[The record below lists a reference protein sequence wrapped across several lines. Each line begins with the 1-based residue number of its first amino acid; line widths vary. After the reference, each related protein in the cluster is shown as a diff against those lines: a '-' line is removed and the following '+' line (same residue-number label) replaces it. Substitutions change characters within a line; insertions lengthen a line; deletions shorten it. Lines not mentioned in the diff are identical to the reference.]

1 METGNIII
9 AIQFMGIIIPLI
21 GIIVLIQKEQ
31 GKSSMFLM
39 LTNIGCLIMN
49 SGYYMLL
56 KAGADETADMA
67 YSIEYVGNVVFYLFF
82 FLFMLS
88 YLHIKYPKW
97 LTYLLGLFE
106 LCDLVIFWGFPK
118 SGLIFEH
125 IEFVFHENVG
135 IRTVD
140 LEPGMI
146 YMIRYCIIC
155 MLLLIGVIY
164 TSFKLTKV
172 ESKSEKSNIGRL
184 AGTHF
189 VVMISLILMLMCRFD
204 FDIVPIFA
212 SFSIISIIL
221 GVIQGEMFSVIESGR
236 QWAFENMDGAI
247 VIVDSSYGYLESNES
262 ANQIFN
268 DLRKKQKNEK
278 ISPELYAI
286 MASNAMTNNAMTNNA
301 MTNNVTTG
309 GQGEEYIDGKYYEKN
324 IDAIMEGNK
333 IKGYSLL
340 LVDVTRQHEFNKY
353 LQNEVEKQTFVAEQR
368 RKSMERLSLQMVQ
381 ALANTIDA
389 KDAYTNGHSTRVAKY
404 SVMIAEKMGYAD
416 EELERLRYA
425 ALLHDIGKIGIPR
438 EIINKTSRL
447 TDEEY
452 EIIKTH
458 PVIGENILKEITEIP
473 DISIGARWHHER
485 YDGKGYPDHLSGD
498 EIPKLARIIGV
509 ADAYD
514 AMTSNRSYRGVLAQ
528 DIVYGEVEKGKGTQ
542 FAPEI
547 ADVMLKIMDED
558 KEYLL
563 HE

>member
-1 METGNIII
+1 
-9 AIQFMGIIIPLI
+9 
-21 GIIVLIQKEQ
+21 
-31 GKSSMFLM
+31 
-39 LTNIGCLIMN
+39 
-49 SGYYMLL
+49 
-56 KAGADETADMA
+56 
-67 YSIEYVGNVVFYLFF
+67 
-82 FLFMLS
+82 
-88 YLHIKYPKW
+88 
-97 LTYLLGLFE
+97 
-106 LCDLVIFWGFPK
+106 
-118 SGLIFEH
+118 
-125 IEFVFHENVG
+125 
-135 IRTVD
+135 
-140 LEPGMI
+140 
-146 YMIRYCIIC
+146 
-155 MLLLIGVIY
+155 
-164 TSFKLTKV
+164 
-172 ESKSEKSNIGRL
+172 
-184 AGTHF
+184 
-189 VVMISLILMLMCRFD
+189 
-204 FDIVPIFA
+204 
-212 SFSIISIIL
+212 
-221 GVIQGEMFSVIESGR
+221 
-236 QWAFENMDGAI
+236 
-247 VIVDSSYGYLESNES
+247 
-262 ANQIFN
+262 
-268 DLRKKQKNEK
+268 
-278 ISPELYAI
+278 
-286 MASNAMTNNAMTNNA
+286 
-301 MTNNVTTG
+301 
-309 GQGEEYIDGKYYEKN
+309 
-324 IDAIMEGNK
+324 
-333 IKGYSLL
+333 
-340 LVDVTRQHEFNKY
+340 
-353 LQNEVEKQTFVAEQR
+353 VEKQTFVAEQR